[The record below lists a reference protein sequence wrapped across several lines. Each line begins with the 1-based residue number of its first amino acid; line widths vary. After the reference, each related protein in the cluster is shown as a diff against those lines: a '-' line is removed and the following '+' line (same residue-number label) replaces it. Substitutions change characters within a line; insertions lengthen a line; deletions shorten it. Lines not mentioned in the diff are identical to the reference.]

1 MGRRPTLVAG
11 MKAAADRVAAAPPP
25 PPLPVELVA
34 PAKPARSRELTDG
47 ATTTAV
53 HLPREDL
60 ALLRRV
66 AIERANRQG
75 GRPSVSNILRE
86 LIEQHRGELEAEAE
100 R

>member
-1 MGRRPTLVAG
+1 MAG
-11 MKAAADRVAAAPPP
+11 KRVSMVQSMKDAAERVAAI
-25 PPLPVELVA
+25 PPLPAELVA
-34 PAKPARSRELTDG
+34 PAKPARSRELTDA

-66 AIERANRQG
+66 SIERANRQG

-86 LIEQHRGELEAEAE
+86 LIEQHRAELEAEAE

>member
-25 PPLPVELVA
+25 PMPAELVA

-47 ATTTAV
+47 GATTAV

-66 AIERANRQG
+66 SVERANRQG

-86 LIEQHRGELEAEAE
+86 LIEQHRAELEAEAE